1 MEDNSFIELSRGPL
15 SVRLAMPGT
24 YYKGT
29 RFDWNGVFRSVVR
42 NGVVYAGVWYDKED
56 PFRHD
61 NVCGPSEEFS
71 PLWLDDTRCVKPG
84 VGILEV
90 PEGREVYDRFKL
102 YNILDGGVF
111 DVKVE
116 KESAVFTQVL
126 EGFYHYTKV
135 VTLESG
141 GSFSIRHSLRWD
153 ACTPAFLNCYNHN
166 FLTMGK
172 DLVDPSRTIIF
183 DAPIEGNW
191 REDSV
196 SGYKDGAALRF
207 ERPMQNGQKCFIGD
221 LTVPQFA
228 GEPYHF
234 RVCDGAYEV
243 DVRCDVPMD
252 HAVFWSN
259 HRVACVEPYVN
270 LCLSGGKT
278 SEWTI
283 VYNLK

>member
-1 MEDNSFIELSRGPL
+1 MKDNAFIELSRGPL

-29 RFDWNGVFRSVVR
+29 RFDWNGVFRSVECG
-42 NGVVYAGVWYDKED
+42 GVAYADLWYDGDD

-71 PLWLDDTRCVKPG
+71 ALWLDDTRCLKPG

-90 PEGREVYDRFKL
+90 PEGREAYDRFKL
-102 YNILDGGVF
+102 YDILDGGTF
-111 DVKVE
+111 DVKVG
-116 KESAVFTQVL
+116 KESAVFTHVL
-126 EGFYHYTKV
+126 KGFYHYTKT
-135 VTLESG
+135 VTLEG
-141 GSFSIRHSLRWD
+141 DGSFSIRHSLLWD
-153 ACTPAFLNCYNHN
+153 ADAPAPVNCYNHN
-166 FLTMGK
+166 FFTMGK
-172 DLVDPSRTIIF
+172 ELVEPSRTILF
-183 DAPIEGNW
+183 DASIDGNW

-196 SGYKDGAALRF
+196 SGYKDGASLRF

-221 LTVPQFA
+221 LAVPSFA
-228 GEPYHF
+228 DKPYHF
-234 RVCDGAYEV
+234 RVCEGALEV
-243 DVRCDVPMD
+243 DVKCDVPMD

-270 LCLSGGKT
+270 LFLCCGKK

-283 VYNLK
+283 VYSLK